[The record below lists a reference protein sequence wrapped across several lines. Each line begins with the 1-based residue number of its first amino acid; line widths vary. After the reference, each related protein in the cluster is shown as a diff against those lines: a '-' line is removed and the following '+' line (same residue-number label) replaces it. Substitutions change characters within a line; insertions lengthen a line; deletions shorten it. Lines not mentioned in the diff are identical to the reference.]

1 LVGAC
6 KRGWT
11 AVVLALDEL
20 MAGSANYF
28 AELVRGAI
36 VEGVD
41 IVFPTDDFA
50 YNEWLFV
57 EPTRFMRLWPPH
69 ADRIFE
75 PARGDKRAETN
86 GGLSSP

>member
-11 AVVLALDEL
+11 AVVLAFDEL

-57 EPTRFMRLWPPH
+57 EPTRFMRLWRPH